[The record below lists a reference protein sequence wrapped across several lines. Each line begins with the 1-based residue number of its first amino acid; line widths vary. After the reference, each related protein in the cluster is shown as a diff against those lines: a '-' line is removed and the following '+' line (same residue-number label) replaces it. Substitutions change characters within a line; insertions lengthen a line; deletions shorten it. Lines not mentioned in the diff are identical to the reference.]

1 MDSGKL
7 QPNTNKDCH
16 EEEVPSDLSD
26 RSEDESSDSSEDEN
40 DKENVPLI
48 KRNEISKVCEF
59 CKHTFPKFGS
69 REFKKHKPRC
79 KEWHK
84 HVEANDNK
92 TCKLCEKTYKNNGL
106 CLAHFVKGKCHGKKR
121 GMICSYCIQDFT
133 NDRNFHT
140 ERFEKHKEMCEK
152 WHNHVIDK
160 NTCDFCPKKFATYNK
175 ALWHVAN
182 QNCRNASLDGNEK
195 LVCQTCK
202 NDYSKSNL
210 VSHEI
215 RCKKWNKYIK
225 NSKTKSKKICKV
237 CRTKFKNY
245 STALRHMPKCQNLPT
260 NLKLEGEANFRKF
273 IPCSFCSKE
282 ITNRGSR
289 LEIHQNYCPENP
301 NRKSGK
307 CPLPFE
313 SCTRCNK
320 VLLKKGLAK
329 HENHCGSNQKV
340 PKILCQICN
349 ADYSEAR
356 SEEAFGNHTR
366 KCQKWDEFIINGS
379 TCKPCGKKCTS
390 RNNVF
395 MHLENEVCYN
405 KTCSFCSQ
413 SFELSVACLKHE
425 KDCSNK
431 KKNPT
436 KRANPEV
443 KSLTSNYVEDNI
455 KRGCRLLLHDISESK
470 CGKKPCFQNQL
481 KSAEESRLLMD
492 WEQNLQ
498 KQQYDQIINDKKEE
512 NPKTERTEKKSK
524 RRTKSGIP
532 LPLSKKQK
540 LKDPHQPE
548 ISKEKYNSKVN
559 EEMEL
564 HQQNDGEEIG
574 VYLFEHQNNTKYED
588 KIKTEIKLE
597 NLIVQNGNNQSEFQS
612 KSKENLVALTNTKTM
627 SSKIDDENEIQ
638 EIHLPVIRSNTK
650 VQIEFHNINIIKI
663 INFAKTSVT
672 LEDVKPK
679 VKQYLNSLSKNKNV
693 AISDIAMYE
702 FSKKTRQNGKE
713 ISEDIADHETTDRLP
728 FYDGNMIAL
737 ECWPKMI

>member
-26 RSEDESSDSSEDEN
+26 RSEDECSDSSEDEN

-160 NTCDFCPKKFATYNK
+160 NTCDFCRNNFATYNK

-182 QNCRNASLDGNEK
+182 QKCHNTSLDERK
-195 LVCQTCK
+195 VCQTCK
-202 NDYSKSNL
+202 NYYSESSFD
-210 VSHEI
+210 SHEI
-215 RCKKWNKYIK
+215 KCKKWNKYIK
-225 NSKTKSKKICKV
+225 NSKTNKKKLCRFCK
-237 CRTKFKNY
+237 TKFTKY
-245 STALRHMPKCQNLPT
+245 SMALRHLGSRPTRCKMLPK
-260 NLKLEGEANFRKF
+260 NLKIGGDNSMNFK
-273 IPCSFCSKE
+273 PCAYCYKE
-282 ITNRGSR
+282 ITNAGGRGR
-289 LEIHQNYCPENP
+289 RHEIHQKYCPKNP
-301 NRKSGK
+301 NRKPGK
-307 CPLPFE
+307 CPLPFR
-313 SCTRCNK
+313 SCTKCNK

-329 HENHCGSNQKV
+329 HENHCGSNQ
-340 PKILCQICN
+340 
-349 ADYSEAR
+349 
-356 SEEAFGNHTR
+356 T
-366 KCQKWDEFIINGS
+366 
-379 TCKPCGKKCTS
+379 
-390 RNNVF
+390 
-395 MHLENEVCYN
+395 
-405 KTCSFCSQ
+405 
-413 SFELSVACLKHE
+413 ACLKHE
-425 KDCSNK
+425 KGCANK

-436 KRANPEV
+436 KKANPPEV
-443 KSLTSNYVEDNI
+443 KSLTRNYVEDNI
-455 KRGCRLLLHDISESK
+455 LKGCSLLLHDISESK

-498 KQQYDQIINDKKEE
+498 KQQYDQIINDKKEQ
-512 NPKTERTEKKSK
+512 NPKTEGTEKKSK

-612 KSKENLVALTNTKTM
+612 KSKENLVVLTNTKTM

-663 INFAKTSVT
+663 INFTKTSVT

-679 VKQYLNSLSKNKNV
+679 VKQYLNSLSKNENV

-713 ISEDIADHETTDRLP
+713 ISEDIADHETTNRLP
-728 FYDGNMIAL
+728 FYDGNVIAL
-737 ECWPKMI
+737 ECWPKII